1 MTQRSMN
8 QRPMNQR
15 STLSGRYEL
24 QAAASMTR
32 LAPARVRLFVRLG
45 LIRPAHAERGRVMFD
60 DVDIARLR
68 RIRRL
73 AEDLGLNV
81 AAIGVVLH
89 LIDQIEALNRERDAR
104 FADDELEA
112 NRWQ

>member
-1 MTQRSMN
+1 
-8 QRPMNQR
+8 
-15 STLSGRYEL
+15 
-24 QAAASMTR
+24 MTR
-32 LAPARVRLFVRLG
+32 LAPARVRLYVRLG
-45 LIRPAHAERGRVMFD
+45 MVRPARADGGAVLFD

-81 AAIGVVLH
+81 AAIEVVLH

-104 FADDELEA
+104 FANDGLEA
-112 NRWQ
+112 DRWQ

>member
-1 MTQRSMN
+1 
-8 QRPMNQR
+8 
-15 STLSGRYEL
+15 
-24 QAAASMTR
+24 MTR
-32 LAPARVRLFVRLG
+32 LAPARVRRFVRLG
-45 LIRPAHAERGRVMFD
+45 LVRPASVKGGAVMFD

-81 AAIGVVLH
+81 AAIEVVLH

-104 FADDELEA
+104 FANDRLEA

>member
-1 MTQRSMN
+1 MTGRS
-8 QRPMNQR
+8 RLASP
-15 STLSGRYEL
+15 YEL
-24 QAAASMTR
+24 EAAARMTR
-32 LAPARVRLFVRLG
+32 LPPARVQLFVRLG
-45 LIRPAHAERGRVMFD
+45 MVRPARAEGGAVLFD

-81 AAIGVVLH
+81 AAIEVVLH

-104 FADDELEA
+104 LANDGLEA
-112 NRWQ
+112 DRWQ